1 MYCAYTVEAPPTDA
15 KRREPGNIGEGIS
28 REATVSIEKKTS
40 KMSLPLIGIHPKRAL
55 LYVLLSKEFG
65 LRTSDHPV

>member
-1 MYCAYTVEAPPTDA
+1 MYCAYTDKAPPTNA

-28 REATVSIEKKTS
+28 REATVNVEKKTS
-40 KMSLPLIGIHPKRAL
+40 KMSVPLIGTHPKRAL

-65 LRTSDHPV
+65 LRTSDHQV